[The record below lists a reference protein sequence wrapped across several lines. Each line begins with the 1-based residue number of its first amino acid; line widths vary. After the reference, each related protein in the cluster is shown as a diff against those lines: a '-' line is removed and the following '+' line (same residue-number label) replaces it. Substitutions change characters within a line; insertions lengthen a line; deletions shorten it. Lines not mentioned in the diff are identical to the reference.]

1 MTFPNLT
8 YVHYSRRASRNFVFD
23 SKTLFSF
30 LGGVGLLSVKTPH
43 ILNFH
48 VSKTCIGKCSDS
60 FTYSLNFYTKYIMSK
75 LKKHWDVEQYLY
87 NDENVV
93 ARIFSTLSFTWFCDR
108 WFQTEPLIPFI
119 ITFAMKININD
130 KVYIGDNVMIFSTV
144 ISIAF
149 HKSILS
155 GLYMLP
161 LLWTV
166 RILNAKLW
174 VWC

>member
-1 MTFPNLT
+1 MDYSIVLWYITLTLYMLHVSVFRFMLLIVMSEDTFWDNIGNHDFSQLT

-48 VSKTCIGKCSDS
+48 VSKRCIGKCSDS
-60 FTYSLNFYTKYIMSK
+60 FTYSLNFYTKYILSK

-93 ARIFSTLSFTWFCDR
+93 ARIFSTLSFT
-108 WFQTEPLIPFI
+108 EYLILRQMVSNWTSY
-119 ITFAMKININD
+119 TFH
-130 KVYIGDNVMIFSTV
+130 YNV
-144 ISIAF
+144 
-149 HKSILS
+149 
-155 GLYMLP
+155 
-161 LLWTV
+161 
-166 RILNAKLW
+166 RNEN
-174 VWC
+174 